1 MAVLTGTN
9 LSQGLGSVD
18 VFEGISV
25 SVPNESRIGLI
36 GANGVGKTTL
46 LRILAGVDTP
56 KYGGVHLADGARVA
70 YLRQEA
76 VEAFVDQ
83 DHTVLDEMRAAFE
96 HVHVIERRMREIE
109 REMEKDQR
117 SERSERSDRS
127 DDHLDE
133 YGHLQEEFMR
143 LGGYE
148 TDTRIERTLDGLGFG
163 REMWPMKIGHLSGGQ
178 KTRAL
183 LAKLLLEQPDVLI
196 LDEPTN
202 HLDIEA
208 IEWLEGTLKT
218 WRGAFIISS
227 HDRYFLDRVV
237 DTIWE
242 MHRPTNGNVRL
253 DVYRGNYTAYLRQR
267 QERFEREVF
276 LFDQKKDA
284 LVHELEVIKRDLD
297 FLKGANGD
305 KSVTW
310 VKGKLKRLTR
320 DVIAIEQLGMM
331 AYESQQWM
339 ALADQIEGSTRPWG
353 YEEAERRVRG
363 LRRPSPPPRINMML
377 KPQNR
382 GSEQVVKAERVKI
395 GYMSKTED
403 GGRKTAESRPPSSV
417 SGLLFECRDLV
428 LSRTNRVALIGPNG
442 AGKTTFVKTM
452 LGAIPPLAGEI
463 ELGPSVKPAYFAQA
477 HDELDVTLRVREELQ
492 RHWPSM
498 NEEQTRKHL
507 AQFLFRNDELDKY
520 VSGLSGGEKAR
531 LALAILALRGANFLV
546 LDEPTN
552 HLDIQAQEVLQDALE
567 SFDGSI
573 LLVSHDRYLI
583 DKLATEIWEIRNGKL
598 EVFRGKY
605 GDFAQKD
612 DMKDDRRWTMD
623 DKKGKLNDGQKEMEY
638 GKPKIVH
645 RPSSIVSKN
654 AQQQRE
660 KARAEMELRIAMLEQ
675 KLEKLAE
682 QMQAAA
688 QKNTQ
693 DKVRT
698 LSAEYAITQ
707 KELDVVMEKWMGT
720 GD

>member
-18 VFEGISV
+18 VFEGIGV
-25 SVPNESRIGLI
+25 SVPNEARIGLI

-46 LRILAGVDTP
+46 LRILARVDAP

-76 VEAFVDQ
+76 VEAFISP

-109 REMEKDQR
+109 REMSDFSEK
-117 SERSERSDRS
+117 SDIL
-127 DDHLDE
+127 LDE

-148 TDTRIERTLDGLGFG
+148 MDTRIERTLDGLGFD

-242 MHRPTNGNVRL
+242 MHRPTNGKVRL

-284 LVHELEVIKRDLD
+284 LAHELEVIKRDLD

-339 ALADQIEGSTRPWG
+339 ALAEQIEGSTRPWG

-363 LRRPSPPPRINMML
+363 LRRPSPPPRINMTL

-382 GSEQVVKAERVKI
+382 GSEQVVKADALVV
-395 GYMSKTED
+395 GYGEKTED
-403 GGRKTAESRPPSSV
+403 GGRKTAVFRPLSSV
-417 SGLLFECRDLV
+417 SGLLFECRDLA
-428 LSRTNRVALIGPNG
+428 LTRAQRVALIGPNG

-583 DKLATEIWEIRNGKL
+583 DKLATEIWEIRDGKL

-605 GDFAQKD
+605 ADYAAKQASGQETEDG
-612 DMKDDRRWTMD
+612 RRVTETSR
-623 DKKGKLNDGQKEMEY
+623 QSSVSR
-638 GKPKIVH
+638 PPSAVS

-675 KLEKLAE
+675 KLEKLTE
-682 QMQAAA
+682 QMQTAA
-688 QKNTQ
+688 QKNAQ

-707 KELDVVMEKWMGT
+707 KELDEAMEKWMGT
-720 GD
+720 GG